1 MILREALDLSKSI
14 TNYRLDMYELAKSRC
29 LSDPDVMKISQKL
42 DSKILIAQKLLYTMR
57 SS

>member
-14 TNYRLDMYELAKSRC
+14 ANYRLDMYELARNKSF
-29 LSDPDVMKISQKL
+29 SDPDVIKVSQQL
-42 DSKILIAQKLLYTMR
+42 DSKILAIQKSIHELR